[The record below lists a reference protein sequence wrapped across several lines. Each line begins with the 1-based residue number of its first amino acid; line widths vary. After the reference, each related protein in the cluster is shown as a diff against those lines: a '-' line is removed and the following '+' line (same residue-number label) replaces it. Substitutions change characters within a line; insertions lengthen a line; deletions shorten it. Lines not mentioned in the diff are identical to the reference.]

1 MDAVQNMLKAVHLRP
16 DGVMIRMSAV
26 PGWVCLK
33 IPNHV
38 GSRRWTGGNLVRM
51 GPVHSG
57 MEGSKM
63 ESWSEPPC
71 VGEVARL
78 REDGVSQMEDRGPQG
93 LPGEVTPSQ
102 LDNAISGTSANT
114 NNIGT
119 LDSPFGDPDM
129 EAMRQKLNEMILNGR
144 R

>member
-1 MDAVQNMLKAVHLRP
+1 MA
-16 DGVMIRMSAV
+16 
-26 PGWVCLK
+26 
-33 IPNHV
+33 
-38 GSRRWTGGNLVRM
+38 SRAACCAGMTGLMERWR
-51 GPVHSG
+51 
-57 MEGSKM
+57 
-63 ESWSEPPC
+63 EPPY

-78 REDGVSQMEDRGPQG
+78 REDGVSQREDRGPQG
-93 LPGEVTPSQ
+93 PPGKVTQSQ

-119 LDSPFGDPDM
+119 LDSPFADPDM

>member
-1 MDAVQNMLKAVHLRP
+1 MVGRPPTREARLHPGLIPVQPGKYGVQPRKFPVQPGMDAVQNMLKAVHLRP

-63 ESWSEPPC
+63 ESWSEPP
-71 VGEVARL
+71 
-78 REDGVSQMEDRGPQG
+78 
-93 LPGEVTPSQ
+93 
-102 LDNAISGTSANT
+102 
-114 NNIGT
+114 
-119 LDSPFGDPDM
+119 
-129 EAMRQKLNEMILNGR
+129 
-144 R
+144 